1 MYLAEIKLWNFR
13 KYSSS
18 SDELDLNAPHF
29 RLFLKNGLNVIVG
42 ENNAGK
48 TAIVDAIRYVLGTQ
62 SREYLRPVLS
72 DFSSSRRKTMNKMR
86 IEAIMKGISEQEAGL
101 FLDWLEFEEAGK
113 EQIYILRISL
123 IAETRNQNVVYRIE
137 AGPASSG
144 KIIDGEVRDLLRVT
158 YLKPLRDADAEL
170 TPGRRS
176 RLAQI
181 LSSHSLF
188 LPSTEPHPL
197 EILLKKTNA
206 EIENYFSKE
215 KGGDGQEILTTIN
228 QYLENFSVASS
239 NPCSTISISGSSLSD
254 ILHRLEL
261 GLGDIPEGLGSLNL
275 LYIATELLLL
285 QETSPVGLHLGVIE
299 ELEAHLHPQAQLRL
313 ISFLENKTENCQF
326 ILTSHST
333 TIGSSVDLKNI
344 IICKNN
350 NAFSLNPQYT
360 KLEPKHYD
368 FLRRFLDATKAN
380 LFFANGLI
388 FIEGDAENI
397 LLPAIAKFIKR
408 PLHKYGISI
417 INVGSLAFAHYAK
430 IFERQNDAEDMG
442 MKISII
448 TDRDVRP
455 LEYYEKNHPAIS
467 DISPEKINEQI
478 QTRTKCLS
486 DFECS
491 HTKVFMSPY
500 WTLEY
505 EIALSSFRKILYRSI
520 LWARKIQNSTSG
532 YPKKE
537 KFPEIRNKCD
547 CDFSKWKKEYSNQA
561 RKNEKIAYNI
571 YQPLLDKS
579 VSKAITAQVFVDTL
593 ETITKK
599 SPQKEEQ
606 VCRCILESPT
616 LKYLVAAIAHVTE
629 PFSEI

>member
-13 KYSSS
+13 KYSSA

-62 SREYLRPVLS
+62 SREYLRPVIN
-72 DFSSSRRKTMNKMR
+72 DFSSNRKKNMNKMR
-86 IEAIMKGISEQEAGL
+86 IEAIMKGITEQEAGL

-123 IAETRNQNVVYRIE
+123 IAEIRNQNVVYRIE
-137 AGPASSG
+137 AGPANSG

-197 EILLKKTNA
+197 EILLKKTNT

-215 KGGDGQEILTTIN
+215 KGGAGQEILTTIN

-285 QETSPVGLHLGVIE
+285 QETSPVGLHLGIIE

-350 NAFSLNPQYT
+350 NAFSLNPKYT

-388 FIEGDAENI
+388 FVEGDAENI
-397 LLPAIAKFIKR
+397 LLPTIAKFIKR

-430 IFERQNDAEDMG
+430 IFERQNNTEDMG

-448 TDRDVRP
+448 TDRDIRP
-455 LEYYEKNHPAIS
+455 LEYYEKNPTAIS
-467 DISPEKINEQI
+467 DTAPSREEIDEQI
-478 QTRTKCLS
+478 KRREICLS
-486 DFECS
+486 DFKCS
-491 HTKVFMSPY
+491 HTKVFMSSY

-505 EIALSSFRKILYRSI
+505 EIALSSFRKILYKSI

-537 KFPEIRNKCD
+537 KLPEIQSKCGY
-547 CDFSKWKKEYSNQA
+547 DFYNWKKEYSNQE

-571 YQPLLDKS
+571 YQPLLDKN
-579 VSKAITAQVFVDTL
+579 VSKAITAQVFVDKL
-593 ETITKK
+593 ETIAKK
-599 SPQKEEQ
+599 SPQKQEQ
-606 VCRCILESPT
+606 VCRRILESPT
-616 LKYLVAAIAHVTE
+616 LKYLVDAIAYVTE
-629 PFSEI
+629 PF